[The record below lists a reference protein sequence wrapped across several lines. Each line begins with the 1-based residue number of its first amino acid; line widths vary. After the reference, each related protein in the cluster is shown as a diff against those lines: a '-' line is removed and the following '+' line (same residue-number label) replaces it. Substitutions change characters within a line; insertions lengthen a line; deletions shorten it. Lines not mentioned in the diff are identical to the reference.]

1 MFDNI
6 SEQIINKLI
15 ENQTIQAEDKE
26 IYQFGVKQIFTIAL
40 NIVTVL
46 ALGVSLHMLMEAVLF
61 MVAFIPLRIY
71 AGGSSCEN
79 TTQMLHILNFFLA
92 AVLLAMRFTE
102 IPNLVYCVLYVISSI
117 IVLFLSPV
125 EDKNKPLDEMEIS
138 VYKKRAIMLWIIE
151 SVIIFICFLCKFR
164 IVAECFVISLSSVAM
179 MLILGAL
186 KNKVTKNG

>member
-15 ENQTIQAEDKE
+15 ENQTIRAEDKE

-71 AGGSSCEN
+71 AGGVHAKTPLRCYIYSTFFSCGTFGN
-79 TTQMLHILNFFLA
+79 
-92 AVLLAMRFTE
+92 E
-102 IPNLVYCVLYVISSI
+102 IY
-117 IVLFLSPV
+117 
-125 EDKNKPLDEMEIS
+125 
-138 VYKKRAIMLWIIE
+138 
-151 SVIIFICFLCKFR
+151 
-164 IVAECFVISLSSVAM
+164 
-179 MLILGAL
+179 
-186 KNKVTKNG
+186 